1 MMFLSC
7 GHREDDWNNH
17 HNVML
22 KEWSGNQRA
31 VAYKCVCPFC
41 FANYKNDEL
50 LFTDEEA
57 LKWMIS

>member
-1 MMFLSC
+1 MI
-7 GHREDDWNNH
+7 
-17 HNVML
+17 

-41 FANYKNDEL
+41 FADYKNDEL